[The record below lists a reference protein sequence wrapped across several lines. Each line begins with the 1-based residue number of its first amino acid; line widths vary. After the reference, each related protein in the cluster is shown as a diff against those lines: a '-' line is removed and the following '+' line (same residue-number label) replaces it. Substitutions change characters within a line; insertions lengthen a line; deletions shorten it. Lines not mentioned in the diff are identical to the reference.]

1 MLRSASKES
10 RALKY
15 VGLGLIVLMIV
26 EIPGDWEYPGMA
38 PTDSPQAAREFDVA
52 MPGTLVK
59 LPIHPPGNVMLLTK
73 RPY

>member
-1 MLRSASKES
+1 
-10 RALKY
+10 
-15 VGLGLIVLMIV
+15 MIV